1 MNKILICFGT
11 RPEYI
16 KVKSLIE
23 NLKNILVCY
32 IGQHVDII
40 EEIKYDF
47 RIDID
52 HDISKNRLNN
62 IICNIMKN
70 TEIFLDVE
78 YVIVQGDTTCS
89 CGMALSAFN
98 NKKKIIHLE
107 AGLRSYNIENPYPEE
122 MNRQIISRIASIH
135 LCPTELN
142 KNNLSKE
149 KVIGKIFVTGNTGLD
164 NIDKSNC
171 SYENKVLV
179 TLHRRENH
187 DIIEE
192 WFNKIEDIALKYNE
206 IEFIIPLHH
215 NPEIQKYKHI
225 FNKVKICRPLTHEE
239 LINYVKKCKF
249 VISDSGGLQEECSFL
264 NKKIIICR
272 KTTERKEILETNGYL
287 CDEPNMLETFVNKII
302 NNYKCNY
309 KCPYGNGNSW
319 KNIKKI
325 LTNKIKN

>member
-23 NLKNILVCY
+23 NLENILVCY
-32 IGQHVDII
+32 IGQHIDIT

-47 RIDID
+47 KIDID

-70 TEIFLDVE
+70 TEIFLNVE
-78 YVIVQGDTTCS
+78 YVLVQGDTTS
-89 CGMALSAFN
+89 ACGMALSAFN
-98 NKKKIIHLE
+98 NKKKVIHLE

-142 KNNLSKE
+142 RNNLLKE
-149 KVIGKIFVTGNTGLD
+149 KVMGEIFVTGNTGLD

-192 WFNKIEDIALKYNE
+192 WFNEIEDVALKYNE

-215 NPEIQKYKHI
+215 NPEIQKHKYI
-225 FNKVKICRPLTHEE
+225 FNKVKMCNPLTHEE
-239 LINYVKKCKF
+239 LINYIKKCKF

-272 KTTERKEILETNGYL
+272 KTTEREEILETNGYL
-287 CDEPNMLETFVNKII
+287 CKEPDMLEKYVNKVI
-302 NNYKCNY
+302 NNYECNN

-319 KNIKKI
+319 KNIKEI
-325 LTNKIKN
+325 LTNL